1 MIRRDYILR
10 QLEQFAAML
19 AKIAG
24 LARNEQ
30 WQDASKLTGG
40 ELQQLTGVE
49 PQAVLGLSES
59 ALLAHFIESGPTVV
73 VESKIFML
81 VTLLKAQG
89 DTLAGQGRHDES
101 HAFYLKGLH
110 VLLETFGRV
119 KPSERPDFV
128 PTVEAF
134 RTALY
139 DVPLPV
145 TTNVMLMRHYEQI
158 GDFARAE
165 DSLFEM
171 LEAEP
176 STPEILEFGR
186 MFYQRLLR
194 LTDEA
199 LALGNLPRTEVQ
211 AGLAEL
217 DERKSHFQ

>member
-30 WQDASKLTGG
+30 WKEASTLTGG

-59 ALLAHFIESGPTVV
+59 ALLARFIESGPSVV

-81 VTLLKAQG
+81 VTLLKVQG
-89 DTLAGQGRHDES
+89 DTLAGQGRHGES
-101 HAFYLKGLH
+101 REFYLKGLH
-110 VLLETFGRV
+110 VLFETFGRIE
-119 KPSERPDFV
+119 PSERPDFV

-134 RTALY
+134 QTTLRDA
-139 DVPLPV
+139 PLPV
-145 TTNVMLMRHYEQI
+145 TTNAMLMRHYERI
-158 GDFARAE
+158 GEFARAE
-165 DSLFEM
+165 DALFEM
-171 LEAEP
+171 LDAEP
-176 STPEILEFGR
+176 SKPELLEFGR

-199 LALGNLPRTEVQ
+199 LTLGNLPRTEVQ

-217 DERKSHFQ
+217 GERKSH

>member
-19 AKIAG
+19 AKITG

-30 WQDASKLTGG
+30 WQEASALTGG

-59 ALLAHFIESGPTVV
+59 ALLARFIESGPAVV

-89 DTLAGQGRHDES
+89 DTLAGQDRLDE
-101 HAFYLKGLH
+101 ARKFYLKGLH

-119 KPSERPDFV
+119 EPSERPDFV

-134 RTALY
+134 GIALH
-139 DVPLPV
+139 DAPLPV
-145 TTNVMLMRHYEQI
+145 TMNAMLMRHYEQI
-158 GDFARAE
+158 GDYARAE
-165 DSLFEM
+165 DALFEI
-171 LEAEP
+171 LDAESP
-176 STPEILEFGR
+176 TPELLDFGR
-186 MFYQRLLR
+186 MFYQSLLR

-199 LALGNLPRTEVQ
+199 LALGNLPRAEVQ
-211 AGLAEL
+211 AGLDEL
-217 DERKSHFQ
+217 DN

>member
-19 AKIAG
+19 AKITG

-30 WQDASKLTGG
+30 WKEASTLTGG

-59 ALLAHFIESGPTVV
+59 ALLARFIESGPAVV

-81 VTLLKAQG
+81 VTLLKVQG

-119 KPSERPDFV
+119 EPSERPDFV

-134 RTALY
+134 RTALH
-139 DVPLPV
+139 DAPLPV
-145 TTNVMLMRHYEQI
+145 TTNAMLMRHYEQI
-158 GDFARAE
+158 GEFARAE
-165 DSLFEM
+165 DALFEM
-171 LEAEP
+171 LDAEP
-176 STPEILEFGR
+176 SAPELLEFGR
-186 MFYQRLLR
+186 MFYLRLLR
-194 LTDEA
+194 LPDET
-199 LALGNLPRTEVQ
+199 LVLGNLPRVEVQ
-211 AGLAEL
+211 AGLEEL
-217 DERKSHFQ
+217 DARKAKGC